1 MNKFNSFS
9 TDEVAILAQLL
20 AEDFAGIT
28 SSIDESKSYNA
39 LLYNNA
45 FIVRGLIDELES
57 EIVDRKRDAANN
69 LRSLGHDIDDID
81 W

>member
-20 AEDFAGIT
+20 AEDFAEIT
-28 SSIDESKSYNA
+28 YSIDKSKSYNA
-39 LLYNNA
+39 ILYNNA
-45 FIVRGLIDELES
+45 FTVKGLIDELEK
-57 EIVDRKRDAANN
+57 EIIDRKRDAANN